1 MRPLRPALRALA
13 ALAPL
18 ALALALAGCAASTA
32 PVPRVPGAVLERV
45 ALLPLE
51 NLATTP
57 ESGDLV
63 TRVTYGTLSQS
74 GRCEMVEPGDVEA
87 AMRDLRV
94 RTSGMLTTDQAVKL
108 ATRMQA
114 RYLLTGTILEC
125 GTVRTPDGEVPS
137 VGLTLRM
144 LDGNTGRV
152 TWNAMRVR
160 TGDDHETLFGWGR
173 EVSLER
179 LAQRALEDMLKRFPL
194 PSAASVAAPD
204 SGGRSR

>member
-1 MRPLRPALRALA
+1 MRRPFDAIRIARRL
-13 ALAPL
+13 LAP
-18 ALALALAGCAASTA
+18 ALALALAGCASTA
-32 PVPRVPGAVLERV
+32 PVVRAPGVPLERV

-51 NLATTP
+51 NLATRP

-63 TRVTYGTLSQS
+63 TRVVYGTMSQTQ
-74 GRCEMVEPGDVEA
+74 RCEMVEPGDVEA
-87 AMRDLRV
+87 AMRDLRI
-94 RTSGMLTTDQAVKL
+94 RTSGMLTSDQAVKL
-108 ATRMQA
+108 AARLEA

-125 GTVRTPDGEVPS
+125 GMVRTPDGEVPS

-144 LDGNTGRV
+144 LDGKNGRV

-179 LAQRALEDMLKRFPL
+179 LTQRALEDMLQKFPL
-194 PSAASVAAPD
+194 PAASVAAPD
-204 SGGRSR
+204 SGGIR

>member
-1 MRPLRPALRALA
+1 MRTRGRSRLRAA
-13 ALAPL
+13 WALALL
-18 ALALALAGCAASTA
+18 ALALSGCASTA
-32 PVPRVPGAVLERV
+32 PVARAPGAPLERV

-51 NLATTP
+51 NLATRP
-57 ESGDLV
+57 EAGDLV
-63 TRVTYGTLSQS
+63 TRVVYGTMSQ
-74 GRCEMVEPGDVEA
+74 GARCEMVEHGDVEA

-94 RTSGMLTTDQAVKL
+94 RTSGMLTTEQAVRL
-108 ATRMQA
+108 ATRLEA

-125 GTVRTPDGEVPS
+125 GTVRTPEGEVPS

-144 LDGNTGRV
+144 LDGTTGRV

-179 LAQRALEDMLKRFPL
+179 LTQRALEDMLRRFPL
-194 PSAASVAAPD
+194 PAAAVAAPD
-204 SGGRSR
+204 TGGSR